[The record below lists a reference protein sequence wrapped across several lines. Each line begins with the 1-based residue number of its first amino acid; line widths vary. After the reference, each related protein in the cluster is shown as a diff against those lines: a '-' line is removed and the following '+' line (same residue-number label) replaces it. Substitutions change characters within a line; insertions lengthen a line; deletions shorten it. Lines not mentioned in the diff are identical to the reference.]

1 MALPATID
9 ILERY
14 LFADVSEMAADGVA
28 APIRERLIRLR
39 DNYTYWL
46 QYPSKKSGDIVQ
58 RIEQAYKVSK
68 STSYED
74 VRLIKQL
81 LGNLTKTTKD
91 YHRYRFSV
99 MIEETFDMARR
110 IKDARAMASASNYY
124 GKYNQLDKDDQVDKG
139 YDQIVVQP
147 FTPTD
152 DPTVIG
158 LKPIPNVREKI
169 KTTIQKYWHDEIED
183 VDYEP
188 ADFNEDDIFKIPK
201 KIGGEE

>member
-1 MALPATID
+1 M
-9 ILERY
+9 
-14 LFADVSEMAADGVA
+14 VSEGV
-28 APIRERLIRLR
+28 PVSVRERLLRLR
-39 DNYTYWL
+39 DSYTYWL
-46 QYPSKKSGDIVQ
+46 QYPSKRTADIVQ

-68 STSYED
+68 STAYED

-110 IKDARAMASASNYY
+110 IKDARAMASAANYY
-124 GKYNQLDKDDQVDKG
+124 GKYNQLDKEEQADKG

-152 DPTVIG
+152 DPSVIG

-169 KTTIQKYWHDEIED
+169 RSTLERYWHDDIED
-183 VDYEP
+183 VDFEP
-188 ADFNEDDIFKIPK
+188 ADFCEEDIFKIPK
-201 KIGGEE
+201 KIGGEA

>member
-1 MALPATID
+1 
-9 ILERY
+9 
-14 LFADVSEMAADGVA
+14 
-28 APIRERLIRLR
+28 
-39 DNYTYWL
+39 
-46 QYPSKKSGDIVQ
+46 
-58 RIEQAYKVSK
+58 
-68 STSYED
+68 
-74 VRLIKQL
+74 
-81 LGNLTKTTKD
+81 
-91 YHRYRFSV
+91 
-99 MIEETFDMARR
+99 
-110 IKDARAMASASNYY
+110 MASASNYY

>member
-1 MALPATID
+1 MKFRLYQILHVAAIVLLVMALIGNVAFFIG
-9 ILERY
+9 
-14 LFADVSEMAADGVA
+14 SDG
-28 APIRERLIRLR
+28 
-39 DNYTYWL
+39 
-46 QYPSKKSGDIVQ
+46 
-58 RIEQAYKVSK
+58 
-68 STSYED
+68 STS
-74 VRLIKQL
+74 L
-81 LGNLTKTTKD
+81 LDNFKYTMPD
-91 YHRYRFSV
+91 
-99 MIEETFDMARR
+99 R